1 MASDDDDDEED
12 EVKDVSDDNDDDDD
26 EDYNVDDDDYS
37 GDDDDGDNDDNELN
51 ESKGEVRD
59 DGEGNQKTLWIIP
72 CKFLF
77 FSSCNTFF
85 LRFKFLLL
93 WLLGMG

>member
-1 MASDDDDDEED
+1 MASDDDGDEDDVEG
-12 EVKDVSDDNDDDDD
+12 VNDDDDD
-26 EDYNVDDDDYS
+26 DDDEAYNVDVGEDSDV
-37 GDDDDGDNDDNELN
+37 DDDGENDDNELN
-51 ESKGEVRD
+51 ESKDEVHN

-77 FSSCNTFF
+77 FLVMQHIF

>member
-1 MASDDDDDEED
+1 MASDDDDDEDDVE
-12 EVKDVSDDNDDDDD
+12 DVSDDD
-26 EDYNVDDDDYS
+26 
-37 GDDDDGDNDDNELN
+37 DDDDGDNDDNELN

-77 FSSCNTFF
+77 FSSCF

>member
-1 MASDDDDDEED
+1 MASDDDDDEDDVE
-12 EVKDVSDDNDDDDD
+12 DVSDDDD
-26 EDYNVDDDDYS
+26 EEEDCNVDDDDYS
-37 GDDDDGDNDDNELN
+37 SDDDDDNGDNELN

-59 DGEGNQKTLWIIP
+59 DVEGNQKTLWIIP

-85 LRFKFLLL
+85 
-93 WLLGMG
+93 